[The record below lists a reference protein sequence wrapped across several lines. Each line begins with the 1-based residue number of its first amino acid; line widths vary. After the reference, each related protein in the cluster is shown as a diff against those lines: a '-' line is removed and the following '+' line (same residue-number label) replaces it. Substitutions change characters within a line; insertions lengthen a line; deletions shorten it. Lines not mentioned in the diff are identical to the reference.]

1 MEDYTPENLTP
12 EKFNGKRGKASALS
26 TGGVM
31 TKIREKFGNKKT
43 WSKILIVAAS
53 LLLVFALVMLA
64 ITFFGGKKEDFSA
77 YKNKDATIPDSSNNS
92 SDDLPLNPINFEA
105 LQKEN
110 ADAVAW
116 IQIPGIDMIDYPI
129 MQSASGADDN
139 FYLDHDWHGEN
150 AREGAIYIQKLN
162 NKAFTDPNT
171 VIYGHNMLNGTM
183 FGKLFDGSKRQY
195 CNEEFFNEHRTIY
208 IFTPGHVLK
217 YEVISAF
224 VYDDRH
230 ILNSFNFDLEE
241 YRMEF
246 FNTCTNPSSITKQVA
261 DGAELKSDDKI
272 ITLSTCTSNNSE
284 RFLVIGKLV
293 SDIQTQ

>member
-1 MEDYTPENLTP
+1 MEDYTPENLTS
-12 EKFNGKRGKASALS
+12 EKSNGSTSART
-26 TGGVM
+26 TGGIM

-43 WSKILIVAAS
+43 LYKVIIVIAS
-53 LLLVFALVMLA
+53 LLLVFALVMLG

-77 YKNKDATIPDSSNNS
+77 YKNNNASIPDSSNPS
-92 SDDLPLNPINFEA
+92 ADDLPLNPINFEA
-105 LQKEN
+105 LAEEN
-110 ADAVAW
+110 SDAVAW

-129 MQSASGADDN
+129 MQSADGEDDN
-139 FYLDHDWHGEN
+139 FYLDHNWHGDK

-171 VIYGHNMLNGTM
+171 IIYGHNMLNGTM
-183 FGKLFDGSKRQY
+183 FGKLFDGSKKQY

-208 IFTPGHVLK
+208 VFTPGHVLK

-241 YRMEF
+241 DRMEF
-246 FNTCTNPSSITKQVA
+246 FDTCTDPSSITKQVA

-272 ITLSTCTSNNSE
+272 ITLSTCTSNNAE
-284 RFLVIGKLV
+284 RFLVVGKLV

>member
-1 MEDYTPENLTP
+1 MEDYTPENLTS
-12 EKFNGKRGKASALS
+12 EKSNGKHGRRLGA
-26 TGGVM
+26 
-31 TKIREKFGNKKT
+31 KIREKFGNKKT
-43 WSKILIVAAS
+43 LYKVIIVIAS
-53 LLLVFALVMLA
+53 LLLVFALVMLG
-64 ITFFGGKKEDFSA
+64 ITFFGGKKEDFSE
-77 YKNKDATIPDSSNNS
+77 YKNSAAVIPDGPQDPNIATE
-92 SDDLPLNPINFEA
+92 DLPLNPINFDA
-105 LQKEN
+105 LADEN

-129 MQSASGADDN
+129 MQSADGEDDN
-139 FYLDHDWHGEN
+139 FYLDHNWHGDK

-183 FGKLFDGSKRQY
+183 FGKLYDGARKRY
-195 CNEEFFNEHRTIY
+195 CDEEFFNEHRTIY
-208 IFTPGHVLK
+208 VFTPGHILK

-241 YRMEF
+241 ERMEF
-246 FNTCTNPSSITKQVA
+246 FETCTNPSSITKQVA

-293 SDIQTQ
+293 SDIKTK